1 MNIDP
6 DVRIIRK
13 SVSEKKHCLNYLK
26 FRKISD
32 KDPLNETWSF
42 LNAVCC
48 NFTQI
53 AKY

>member
-1 MNIDP
+1 MFELLENQFQ
-6 DVRIIRK
+6 K
-13 SVSEKKHCLNYLK
+13 KKHCSNNLK

-42 LNAVCC
+42 LNAVCF
-48 NFTQI
+48 NFTQS

>member
-1 MNIDP
+1 MFELL
-6 DVRIIRK
+6 
-13 SVSEKKHCLNYLK
+13 EKKFQKKSNCSNYLK
-26 FRKISD
+26 FWKISD

-48 NFTQI
+48 NFTQS